1 MEENAAST
9 SAILNNHVVFF
20 FHDPHNISTNNIQSN
35 REKVFRMQHNDLCLM
50 DDGISAKIMFEGQVV
65 WKKFDVFLTSTTISK
80 MLVMRDKQGYDRL
93 GSITKTTVLKH
104 RDITPPSVVF
114 DVVWEQNRSV
124 YCKQPKRPL
133 GNPQKHT
140 NKKALLEQL
149 DMQPMTTTSS
159 GIIPCMKI
167 ARPIPTAI

>member
-1 MEENAAST
+1 MEENAAAT

-65 WKKFDVFLTSTTISK
+65 WKKFDIFLTSTTIAK

-93 GSITKTTVLKH
+93 GTITKTTVLKH
-104 RDITPPSVVF
+104 RDVTPPSVVF
-114 DVVWEQNRSV
+114 DIVWDQNRSV
-124 YCKQPKRPL
+124 Y
-133 GNPQKHT
+133 
-140 NKKALLEQL
+140 
-149 DMQPMTTTSS
+149 
-159 GIIPCMKI
+159 
-167 ARPIPTAI
+167 